1 MKTLACPGCGRKID
15 LETAALDE
23 LAREEIA
30 LGACFGPQAHLVWA
44 YIELFG
50 CRPVSTPHRT
60 LALLQGLKRL
70 WDAESFTFNKRL
82 YPISHAGI
90 AEALGI
96 ACRQNFTN
104 RLTNDN
110 YLKKVMI
117 TISERE
123 AQEKSRASERD
134 LRRKEAS
141 LQSGRE
147 RATYPDIEETWRHVE
162 QSRPDGLLTLTDEE
176 REANLRRV
184 QSLQRQ
190 IWEVKGE

>member
-23 LAREEIA
+23 LAKEEIA
-30 LGACFGPQAHLVWA
+30 LSAFFGPQAHVVWA

-50 CRPVSTPHRT
+50 CRPISTPHRT

-70 WDAESFTFNKRL
+70 WDAESFSFNKRL

-96 ACRQNFTN
+96 ACRQNFST

-117 TISERE
+117 GISERE
-123 AQEKSRASERD
+123 AQEKSRAAERD
-134 LRRKEAS
+134 LRR
-141 LQSGRE
+141 RE
-147 RATYPDIEETWRHVE
+147 GEIRDRAPFRGSVPNFPMKTIPSAH
-162 QSRPDGLLTLTDEE
+162 LTDEQIAE
-176 REANLRRV
+176 NKRWI
-184 QSLQRQ
+184 QR
-190 IWEVKGE
+190 IIKEIG